1 MQCLGQV
8 APSRAPVKPSYKKI
22 KHAIKEESVDEGLH
36 GDVEWEQE
44 SGRHPY
50 AYAAWDGDGTD
61 PTKQEEE
68 FEYANPEDRPAYAG
82 WEDEAADQIKQ
93 EEEYA
98 YGNPEDQP
106 AYASWEGDSA
116 DQQEQEDTPGYA
128 NPEDQSAYAGWEDEG
143 ADEQEP
149 EDEPGYANPEDQP
162 AYAGWED
169 EGADQQGQADEPG
182 YANPEGQPAYAGWE
196 DEGADQQEQ
205 QETSGDGY
213 ANANPEGQP
222 AYAGWEDEGADQQEQ
237 QEASGNE
244 YANPEGKPAYAGW
257 EDEGTDQQDQQ
268 EEFGYANPEGPPA
281 YAGWADLKEQQ
292 EASGNGYANL
302 EGQPAYAGWKGE
314 GADQQEPEDEPGY
327 ANPEDQSAYAG
338 WEGEGTDQQEQQEV
352 SGNGHANPEDQ
363 PAYAG
368 WEGEGADKTK
378 QGQEWKYERCG
389 EQAAYAEWY
398 GASSKEQEEEW
409 KYTGWEDDAPTQATQ
424 TLNGWGYSKQGYEI
438 KRDGSEARLML
449 TMPGFAKWRISR
461 MIGKRGSNLLEIA
474 HASGCKVHLC
484 GRDSNRPTDEP
495 NYLLIRGNQA
505 HVETA
510 LQMACDKVKDVL
522 ETDIPICDFCGA
534 DHKSRDCP
542 TASLPFVHQ
551 IFLEEGTNVGFII
564 GSGGRNVAPIKEA
577 TGALIRMCG
586 IGSGQLHAN
595 EPLHMRIECETQEA
609 LDVAVDMA
617 SKLIDRVVS
626 WSPYASL
633 PPKDHVFAYQK
644 KIILDMGKFPED
656 FDSLNAHLLGQGG
669 SNFRFIHDITG
680 AWLWLRGEGSGAT
693 AGAEV
698 EPLHVLIEHDTEA
711 KLEKAVGMVEEL
723 IKSVEA
729 LLVDTVCNVCGGPHF
744 TYRCSKANSAGY
756 LKEMR
761 SKGTGKG
768 WPDVPSQDQD
778 FGSQEESSHPNKRA
792 RYQW

>member
-1 MQCLGQV
+1 MQCLEQV

-22 KHAIKEESVDEGLH
+22 KHEIKQESVDEDKH
-36 GDVEWEQE
+36 GEVEWEQE
-44 SGRHPY
+44 PG
-50 AYAAWDGDGTD
+50 
-61 PTKQEEE
+61 
-68 FEYANPEDRPAYAG
+68 RPAYAG
-82 WEDEAADQIKQ
+82 WEGDGTDLPKQ
-93 EEEYA
+93 EEEF
-98 YGNPEDQP
+98 
-106 AYASWEGDSA
+106 
-116 DQQEQEDTPGYA
+116 GYA
-128 NPEDQSAYAGWEDEG
+128 NPEDHS
-143 ADEQEP
+143 
-149 EDEPGYANPEDQP
+149 

-169 EGADQQGQADEPG
+169 EGADQQEPESEDTLG

-196 DEGADQQEQ
+196 DEGADQQEP
-205 QETSGDGY
+205 EDKLGY
-213 ANANPEGQP
+213 ANPEGQP
-222 AYAGWEDEGADQQEQ
+222 AYAGWEDEGADQQEP
-237 QEASGNE
+237 EDTLG
-244 YANPEGKPAYAGW
+244 YANPEGQPAYAGW
-257 EDEGTDQQDQQ
+257 EDEGADQQ
-268 EEFGYANPEGPPA
+268 EPEDTLGYANPEGQPA
-281 YAGWADLKEQQ
+281 YAGWEGEGADQQEQQ
-292 EASGNGYANL
+292 EASGNGYANPEGRPAYAGWEGEGVDQQEQQEEFGNGYANP

-314 GADQQEPEDEPGY
+314 GADQQEQADEPGYANPEDHSAFAGWEDEGADQQEQAEEPGYADPEGQPAYAGWEDEGADQQEQEDEPGY
-327 ANPEDQSAYAG
+327 ANPEGRPESAG
-338 WEGEGTDQQEQQEV
+338 WEDEGADQQEQQEA
-352 SGNGHANPEDQ
+352 SGNGYANPEDQ
-363 PAYAG
+363 PEFVG
-368 WEGEGADKTK
+368 WEGESADKTK
-378 QGQEWKYERCG
+378 HGQEWKYARCG
-389 EQAAYAEWY
+389 EQSAYAEWY

-438 KRDGSEARLML
+438 KRDDSEARLML
-449 TMPGFAKWRISR
+449 TMPGFAKWHISR

-474 HASGCKVHLC
+474 NASGCKVHLC

-495 NYLLIRGNQA
+495 NYLLIRGNRA

-510 LQMACDKVKDVL
+510 LQMACEKVKDVL
-522 ETDIPICDFCGA
+522 ETDIPICDHCGA

-551 IFLEEGTNVGFII
+551 IFLEEGTKVGFII
-564 GSGGRNVAPIKEA
+564 GSGGRNVAPIKEV

-595 EPLHMRIECETQEA
+595 EPLHMRIECKTQEA

-617 SKLIDRVVS
+617 SNLIDRVVS
-626 WSPYASL
+626 WSPYDSL

-669 SNFRFIHDITG
+669 SNFRCIHDLTG
-680 AWLWLRGEGSGAT
+680 AWLWLRGEGSGA
-693 AGAEV
+693 AGAV
-698 EPLHVLIEHDTEA
+698 EPLHILIEHDTED

-729 LLVDTVCNVCGGPHF
+729 LLVGTVCNVCGGPHF

-768 WPDVPSQDQD
+768 CSDVPSQDPNS
-778 FGSQEESSHPNKRA
+778 SQEESSNPSKRA
-792 RYQW
+792 KYHW